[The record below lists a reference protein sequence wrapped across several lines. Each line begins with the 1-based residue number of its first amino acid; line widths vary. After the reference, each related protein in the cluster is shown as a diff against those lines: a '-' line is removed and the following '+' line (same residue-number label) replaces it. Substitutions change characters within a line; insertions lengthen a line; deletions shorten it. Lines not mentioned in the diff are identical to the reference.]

1 MKLND
6 FAKELERIF
15 DIDSFG
21 GADVSLNGLQVGDGE
36 KEIRKAAFA
45 VDASLA
51 SIREAAKRGADVLFV
66 HHGLFWG
73 RPVAITGQHYE
84 RIKLL
89 LDNGLALFACHL
101 PLDAHSVYGNNA
113 RMAKKLGLSDV
124 KTFSLFRGVYVGFK
138 GILPKPMDAEGI
150 IKTLGVRTNP
160 TNFMINP
167 QKTFSKVGIVSGDG
181 AGDVYQAMEEGLDVL
196 ITGESSY
203 STVNDCIE
211 NNMGMMCIGH
221 YETETFGVKAVM
233 ELVSERFGLET
244 CFVDIPLGL

>member
-1 MKLND
+1 
-6 FAKELERIF
+6 
-15 DIDSFG
+15 
-21 GADVSLNGLQVGDGE
+21 
-36 KEIRKAAFA
+36 
-45 VDASLA
+45 
-51 SIREAAKRGADVLFV
+51 
-66 HHGLFWG
+66 
-73 RPVAITGQHYE
+73 
-84 RIKLL
+84 
-89 LDNGLALFACHL
+89 
-101 PLDAHSVYGNNA
+101 
-113 RMAKKLGLSDV
+113 
-124 KTFSLFRGVYVGFK
+124 
-138 GILPKPMDAEGI
+138 
-150 IKTLGVRTNP
+150 
-160 TNFMINP
+160 MINP